1 MNEWELAAAILGG
14 GLLVCGG
21 VCARA
26 AIADAVVAL
35 EIAGTL
41 ASTILML
48 LSEGLQR
55 QPFADLAI
63 TMSVL
68 SVLGALVI
76 VRMLEHDL

>member
-1 MNEWELAAAILGG
+1 MNEWELAAAILSG

-35 EIAGTL
+35 EVAGTL
-41 ASTILML
+41 VSTILIL

-55 QPFADLAI
+55 QPFADLAV
-63 TMSVL
+63 TMSIL
-68 SVLGALVI
+68 SLVGALVI
-76 VRMLEHDL
+76 VRMLERDL